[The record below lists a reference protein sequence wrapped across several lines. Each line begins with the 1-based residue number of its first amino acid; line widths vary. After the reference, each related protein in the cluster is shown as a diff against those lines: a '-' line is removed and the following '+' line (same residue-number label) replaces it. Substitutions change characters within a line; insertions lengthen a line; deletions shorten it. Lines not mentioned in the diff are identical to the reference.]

1 MSMLNELYQEVILEH
16 NKSPK
21 NFRTMELSSD
31 YPTYTKEGYNPLC
44 GDHFYVHV
52 MLNENK
58 IHDIAFQGS
67 GCAISKASGSIM
79 TAAVKGKYVDEAEK
93 LFQEFH
99 DMVMS
104 DISVP
109 IEEEKMGKL
118 AVFGGVREFPMRIKC
133 ATLCWHAMKAAING
147 EDDTVTTE

>member
-1 MSMLNELYQEVILEH
+1 MTMLTDLYQETILQH

-52 MLNENK
+52 MLNDRK

-79 TAAVKGKYVDEAEK
+79 TAAVKGKYVEEAEQ
-93 LFQEFH
+93 LFHEFH

-104 DISVP
+104 DVSVP
-109 IEEEKMGKL
+109 IDETKLGKL
-118 AVFGGVREFPMRIKC
+118 IVFGGVREFPMRVNC
-133 ATLCWHAMKAAING
+133 ATL
-147 EDDTVTTE
+147 